1 MRIRLV
7 AIAMCFTAFTLFTS
21 RAEAQNDTVGEI
33 SVLYWK
39 PTPELVIAT
48 PGAANV
54 GINEID
60 FVTEFSLEDE
70 WFPEFRGSL
79 GRKHKLRFGYVPIR
93 YEASTTITRAI
104 TLEGITFTVGAPA
117 TADIKWD
124 LWRVGYEWDF
134 VSMDRGFFGV
144 IADLKYN
151 KVTATIDSP
160 ALARAS
166 TTEQKAPVPT
176 IGAIGRGYVTPNV
189 AISAEFTALKI
200 DRDEFNAKFY
210 DFDVNA
216 FVTFGKHIGA
226 QGGYRSVTV
235 DYLVDEDSGDLKMQG
250 PYAGLILKF

>member
-7 AIAMCFTAFTLFTS
+7 AIAVCFTAFTLITS

-33 SVLYWK
+33 SVLFWK
-39 PTPELVIAT
+39 PTPELVIST
-48 PGAANV
+48 PAVTGA
-54 GINEID
+54 GINEVD
-60 FVTEFSLEDE
+60 FVTEFGIEDK

-79 GRKHKLRFGYVPIR
+79 GRKHKLRFGYVPIK
-93 YEASTTITRAI
+93 YDASATITRTI
-104 TLEGITFTVGAPA
+104 TLKGTTFTVGAPA
-117 TADIKWD
+117 TTEIKWD

-134 VSMDRGFFGV
+134 VSTDRGFFGI

-176 IGAIGRGYVTPNV
+176 IGAIGRGYVTPQV

-200 DRDEFNAKFY
+200 DRSEFNAKFY

-216 FVTFGKHIGA
+216 FVTFGKYIGA

-235 DYLVDEDSGDLKMQG
+235 EYLVDEDTGDLKMQG
-250 PYAGLILKF
+250 PYGGVILRF

>member
-7 AIAMCFTAFTLFTS
+7 AIAVCLTAFTLITS
-21 RAEAQNDTVGEI
+21 RAEAQNDTVGEL
-33 SVLYWK
+33 SVLFWK

-48 PGAANV
+48 PAITGAGV
-54 GINEID
+54 NEVD
-60 FVTEFSLEDE
+60 FVTEFGIEDK

-79 GRKHKLRFGYVPIR
+79 GRKHKLRFGYVPIK
-93 YEASTTITRAI
+93 YEQSATITRTI
-104 TLEGITFTVGAPA
+104 TLRGTTFTVGAPA

-134 VSMDRGFFGV
+134 VSGDSGFFGV

-200 DRDEFNAKFY
+200 DRDDFNAKFY

-216 FVTFGKHIGA
+216 FVTFGKYIGA

-235 DYLVDEDSGDLKMQG
+235 EYFADDDTGDLKMQG
-250 PYAGLILKF
+250 PYAGLILRF